1 MARTNMAAFS
11 GTAALPGV
19 THTECEIFFEIGQ
32 FRHINST
39 KVISYW
45 RHFQCELEL
54 HSYPPPPA
62 SCSVQIRQTA
72 LSLLL
77 SHLGSPW
84 IRIKVQK
91 TYLSFSIFYYSKLP
105 LYHATGAKYKINHP
119 FYSFIFLLVIFNL
132 IWNIN
137 DFITGKEEC
146 WW

>member
-1 MARTNMAAFS
+1 MARTSMAAFS

-72 LSLLL
+72 LSFQ
-77 SHLGSPW
+77 
-84 IRIKVQK
+84 I
-91 TYLSFSIFYYSKLP
+91 T
-105 LYHATGAKYKINHP
+105 
-119 FYSFIFLLVIFNL
+119 FIFPRYFSGLL
-132 IWNIN
+132 IWAAWNSCKVYFKNITPPCGGNNIPGKSCRDFLIICKFYTLFQN
-137 DFITGKEEC
+137 DIFRPLQVRKLL
-146 WW
+146 